1 MKHGQKIGDSRVIES
16 RESVDGMA
24 IRRRRETLDGKH
36 RFTTYERLE
45 RPHLAVVKKDG
56 KHELFD
62 RDKLLTAI
70 KKAVGKFFSSDI
82 EVESIVNEV
91 EEQLY
96 DFGETEVASRQ
107 IGDLVMDRL
116 AERNEVAYVRFA
128 SVYREF
134 KTLDEFEEILQQ
146 QRQKAKK
153 REV

>member
-16 RESVDGMA
+16 RESADGMS
-24 IRRRRETLDGKH
+24 IRRRRETMDGKQ

-56 KHELFD
+56 KHELFE

-70 KKAVGKFFSSDI
+70 KKAVGKFFASDI
-82 EVESIVNEV
+82 EVEEIVNDI

-96 DFGETEVASRQ
+96 DIGDTEVTSRQ
-107 IGDLVMDRL
+107 IGDIVMDQL
-116 AERNEVAYVRFA
+116 AKKNEVAYVRFA

-134 KTLDEFEEILQQ
+134 KTLDEFEDILKE
-146 QRQKAKK
+146 QRAKAKK
-153 REV
+153 EAA

>member
-1 MKHGQKIGDSRVIES
+1 MYRQKIGDSRVIES

-45 RPHLAVVKKDG
+45 RPHLAVIKKDS

-82 EVESIVNEV
+82 EVEEIVNAV

-96 DFGETEVASRQ
+96 NLGETEVTSRQ
-107 IGDLVMDRL
+107 IGDLVMDQL
-116 AERNEVAYVRFA
+116 ARRNEVAYVRFA

-146 QRQKAKK
+146 QRQKAT
-153 REV
+153 EDSA

>member
-1 MKHGQKIGDSRVIES
+1 MKYRQKIGDSRVIES

-24 IRRRRETLDGKH
+24 IRRRRETLDGKQ

-45 RPHLAVVKKDG
+45 RPHLAVIKKDG

-82 EVESIVNEV
+82 EVESIVNDV
-91 EEQLY
+91 EERLY
-96 DFGETEVASRQ
+96 DMGETEVTSRQ
-107 IGDLVMDRL
+107 IGDLVMDQL
-116 AERNEVAYVRFA
+116 AGRNEVAYVRFA

-146 QRQKAKK
+146 QRQKVDKEAS
-153 REV
+153 